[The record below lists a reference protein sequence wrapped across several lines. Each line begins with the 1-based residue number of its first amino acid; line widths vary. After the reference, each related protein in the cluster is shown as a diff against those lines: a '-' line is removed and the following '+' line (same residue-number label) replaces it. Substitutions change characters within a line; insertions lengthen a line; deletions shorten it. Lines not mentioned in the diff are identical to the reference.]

1 MKIEFTE
8 YQRNQ
13 LRLLQGYPQYDSK
26 RDEFY
31 KANVVEKASTFKAN
45 EARFTNVMLAK
56 LICFFLFKLYKQ
68 MGGKDTFEEVYNEA
82 IVETN

>member
-1 MKIEFTE
+1 MKVEFTQ
-8 YQRNQ
+8 YQQNQ
-13 LRLLQGYPQYDSK
+13 LRSLKGYASYDSMK
-26 RDEFY
+26 DEFY
-31 KANVVEKASTFKAN
+31 KANVAEKANIFKAN

>member
-1 MKIEFTE
+1 MRIELTD
-8 YQRNQ
+8 YQQNQ
-13 LRLLQGYPQYDSK
+13 LKKLSGYQYENAK
-26 RDEFY
+26 ARYYKENTDE
-31 KANVVEKASTFKAN
+31 AVRTIRRN